1 MDKETYFC
9 LNKTILAMIFLLF
22 PEVFMN
28 IIDRSVLKFTAS
40 VVFLRNWMG
49 GPNSDVIICKTK
61 CVNEMYY
68 CHTLL

>member
-49 GPNSDVIICKTK
+49 GGPNSDVIICIKQN
-61 CVNEMYY
+61 V
-68 CHTLL
+68 